1 MTTPTT
7 RPNLLVISAAIA
19 VILLSGV
26 GIAKMMNWL
35 PTSTSVDVTDTSD
48 ANAATDDSSTTDAN
62 AKATESA
69 SASAQ
74 KEICSSCGVV
84 TEITPITQAAAPS
97 GLGAV
102 AGAVVG
108 GVLGHQVGGGSGQ
121 KVATAAGVVGGA
133 YAGNAIESKS
143 RTTTSYRVRVRFE
156 DDRRDSFS
164 YAQAPN
170 LSVGTAVRVRN
181 GELIAR

>member
-7 RPNLLVISAAIA
+7 RPNVLIICAAIA
-19 VILLSGV
+19 VILFSAVGV
-26 GIAKMMNWL
+26 AKMMDWL
-35 PTSTSVDVTDTSD
+35 PTSNAVDAIAESETSATPE
-48 ANAATDDSSTTDAN
+48 AAAQREDH
-62 AKATESA
+62 AKNTEKVA
-69 SASAQ
+69 ASAQ
-74 KEICSSCGVV
+74 KETCASCGVL

-102 AGAVVG
+102 AGA
-108 GVLGHQVGGGSGQ
+108 
-121 KVATAAGVVGGA
+121 VVGGA

-156 DDRRDSFS
+156 DGRRDSFS

-170 LSVGTAVRVRN
+170 LSVGTAVGVRN
-181 GELIAR
+181 GELVVR